1 MDRPDAVDFVPQR
14 RCVQFETAPGQLG
27 LHGGD
32 GRFEGVFA
40 GNEGFGAHDDVSV
53 WWTANAPWRLMK
65 ADHMLR
71 AQATGAVEGAPVSS
85 ELMLKPK
92 HIIARQ
98 DRT

>member
-1 MDRPDAVDFVPQR
+1 
-14 RCVQFETAPGQLG
+14 
-27 LHGGD
+27 
-32 GRFEGVFA
+32 
-40 GNEGFGAHDDVSV
+40 
-53 WWTANAPWRLMK
+53 MK